1 MSIADPHTLDAT
13 AAAAAAH
20 AAAESAGV
28 VVRAPGSRRELREL
42 SAVLAEIW
50 QVPVERS
57 PGPVNILTA
66 LHDTDGYVAG
76 AWSGDTLIGG
86 SFGLTYVDDGV
97 LCLRSQ
103 VTGSSVR
110 DRGVGLALKLHQRAW
125 AVAGGVDRVTWTF
138 DPLVRRNARF
148 NLHRL
153 GARIVRYVPDF
164 YGSLD
169 DGMSGTLPT
178 DRCVVVWPARGAL
191 GAVAGAEPAAVALD
205 HDGRGGPRIPRRVAV
220 GTPRSLAIPHD
231 VVTLRSSRPDQAARW
246 AAAMQRV
253 MRTALDDGYVG
264 VDVTDDGRYRF
275 EPTRAEGIAD
285 G

>member
-1 MSIADPHTLDAT
+1 MSIADPQTLDAAR
-13 AAAAAAH
+13 AAQA
-20 AAAESAGV
+20 AGV
-28 VVRAPGSRRELREL
+28 VVRAPASQRELRAV

-57 PGPVNILTA
+57 PGPANILTA

-76 AWSGDTLIGG
+76 AWQGDTLIGG
-86 SFGLTYVDDGV
+86 SFGLSYVDEGV

-103 VTGSSVR
+103 VTGSLVR

-125 AVAGGVDRVTWTF
+125 AVAGGVERITWTF

-148 NLHRL
+148 NLRRL

-169 DGMSGTLPT
+169 DGMSGTFPT
-178 DRCVVVWPARGAL
+178 DRCVVEWGARGPL
-191 GAVAGAEPAAVALD
+191 GAVTTSEPAVVALD
-205 HDGRGGPRIPRRVAV
+205 DDGRGGPRVSRRRSSGA
-220 GTPRSLAIPHD
+220 PRSLAMPHD
-231 VVTLRSSRPDQAARW
+231 VVALRASSPQQAARW
-246 AAAMQRV
+246 ATAMQRV
-253 MRTALDDGYVG
+253 MCAALADGLVG

-275 EPTRAEGIAD
+275 ETASAAASGGPAD

>member
-1 MSIADPHTLDAT
+1 VSIADPHTLEATT
-13 AAAAAAH
+13 AAQT
-20 AAAESAGV
+20 AGV
-28 VVRAPGSRRELREL
+28 VVRAPASQRELRQL

-50 QVPVERS
+50 QVPAERS

-66 LHDTDGYVAG
+66 LRDTGGYLAG
-76 AWSGDTLIGG
+76 AWRGEELIGG

-103 VTGSSVR
+103 VTGSLVR

-125 AVAGGVDRVTWTF
+125 AVAAGVDRITWTF

-169 DGMSGTLPT
+169 DGMSGTFPT
-178 DRCVVVWPARGAL
+178 DRCVVVWGATGPLGGVSTSDPA
-191 GAVAGAEPAAVALD
+191 VVALD
-205 HDGRGGPRIPRRVAV
+205 HDGRGGPRVSRRRIDGAPR
-220 GTPRSLAIPHD
+220 TLAIPHD
-231 VVTLRSSRPDQAARW
+231 VVALRATAPDQAARW
-246 AAAMQRV
+246 ASAMQRV
-253 MRTALDDGYVG
+253 MTTALTDGLVG
-264 VDVTDDGRYRF
+264 VDVTGDGRYRF
-275 EPTRAEGIAD
+275 ESAAPTAHGGCA
-285 G
+285 

>member
-1 MSIADPHTLDAT
+1 MSIADPQTLDAAT
-13 AAAAAAH
+13 AAQA
-20 AAAESAGV
+20 AGV
-28 VVRAPGSRRELREL
+28 VVRAPASQRELRAV

-57 PGPVNILTA
+57 PGPANILTA

-76 AWSGDTLIGG
+76 AWQGDTLIGG
-86 SFGLTYVDDGV
+86 SFGLNYVDEGV

-103 VTGSSVR
+103 VTGSLVR

-125 AVAGGVDRVTWTF
+125 AVAGGVERITWTF

-148 NLHRL
+148 NLRRL

-169 DGMSGTLPT
+169 DGMSGTFPT
-178 DRCVVVWPARGAL
+178 DRCVVEWGARGPL
-191 GAVAGAEPAAVALD
+191 GAVTTSEPAVVALD
-205 HDGRGGPRIPRRVAV
+205 DDGRGGPRVSRRRSSGA
-220 GTPRSLAIPHD
+220 PRSLAMPHD
-231 VVTLRSSRPDQAARW
+231 VVALRASSPQQAARW
-246 AAAMQRV
+246 ATAMQRV
-253 MRTALDDGYVG
+253 MCAALADGLVG

-275 EPTRAEGIAD
+275 ETASAAASGGPAD

>member
-1 MSIADPHTLDAT
+1 MSIADPHTLDAAT
-13 AAAAAAH
+13 AAH
-20 AAAESAGV
+20 AAGV
-28 VVRAPGSRRELREL
+28 VVRAPASQRELREL
-42 SAVLAEIW
+42 SAVLADIW
-50 QVPVERS
+50 QVPAERS

-76 AWSGDTLIGG
+76 AWRDGTLIGG

-103 VTGSSVR
+103 VTGSLLR

-125 AVAGGVDRVTWTF
+125 AVGGGIDRITWTF

-169 DGMSGTLPT
+169 DGMSGTFPT
-178 DRCVVVWPARGAL
+178 DRCVVAWAARGPL
-191 GAVAGAEPAAVALD
+191 GAVATTEPAVVVLD
-205 HDGRGGPRIPRRVAV
+205 HDGRGGPRVSRRTVNGA
-220 GTPRSLAIPHD
+220 PRSLAVPHD
-231 VVTLRSSRPDQAARW
+231 VVALRATAPDQAARW
-246 AAAMQRV
+246 ASAMQRA
-253 MRTALDDGYVG
+253 MHRALADGYVG

-275 EPTRAEGIAD
+275 EIAPAA
-285 G
+285 GSERSG